1 MFPLSWTPRDAL
13 LPGNVP
19 RERGAK
25 LGPPS
30 RAGEID
36 PSLAGGEEG
45 SRRVCRVG
53 DSVAAILGKRTWSHE
68 ALAAT

>member
-1 MFPLSWTPRDAL
+1 MFPLSWMPRAAL

-19 RERGAK
+19 REWGAK
-25 LGPPS
+25 LDPPS

-45 SRRVCRVG
+45 SRRAHRVG
-53 DSVAAILGKRTWSHE
+53 DAVAVVFGKRTRSHE
-68 ALAAT
+68 ASAAT